1 MKAISKVKEFNLN
14 KKKEELKKRL
24 EILEKE
30 MN

>member
-14 KKKEELKKRL
+14 KEKEELKKRL